1 MNNIQMKNEVPN
13 NEDQTV
19 KLIFGVTFADGT
31 AIDNGTVVI
40 SRAEW
45 LEYNGKQKLD
55 KIAEIVS
62 KNMLSTKT
70 GE

>member
-19 KLIFGVTFADGT
+19 KLIFGVTFTDGT
-31 AIDNGTVVI
+31 TIDNGTVVI
-40 SRAEW
+40 SRSEW
-45 LEYNGKQKLD
+45 LEYNGQQKLD

-62 KNMLSTKT
+62 KNMLSTNV
-70 GE
+70 GA

>member
-19 KLIFGVTFADGT
+19 KLIFGVTFTDGT

-45 LEYNGKQKLD
+45 LEYNGQQKLD
-55 KIAEIVS
+55 KIADIVS
-62 KNMLSTKT
+62 KNMISTKT

>member
-19 KLIFGVTFADGT
+19 KLIFGVTFIDGT

-45 LEYNGKQKLD
+45 LDYNGQQKLD
-55 KIAEIVS
+55 RIAEIIS
-62 KNMLSTKT
+62 KNMLSTKV